1 MQPLPNPDDQKYK
14 QVEQDKRGDGE
25 IKAKIFPFD
34 TDIAGKMAQPFQAGA
49 PEINDNT
56 RYQYDSADQYQ
67 VFTNLCIHAYQLL
80 ILAIWKLS

>member
-1 MQPLPNPDDQKYK
+1 MQPLPNPDDQKDQQVK
-14 QVEQDKRGDGE
+14 QNERGDGE
-25 IKAKIFPFD
+25 IEAKILTFD
-34 TDIAGKMAQPFQAGA
+34 TDIAGKMAQPFQVGP

-67 VFTNLCIHAYQLL
+67 VFPNLCIHAYQLL